1 MDSALERAVEAGDLP
16 ACRARI
22 LHAHAQNRDAIGLD
36 AHSDLTALQL
46 AALHAPAAAERLI
59 ERGVACDLHSAGAL
73 GRAADIQRL
82 ATAAACASVAEH
94 LTPMGFALVRGQLAG
109 VRALL
114 DAGDSPHRPLR
125 RVGFFVWEI
134 EALAAGHQCWQPLHA
149 ACTHGYAPDA
159 AAIARALIEAGA
171 DIEAVCTLGE
181 RPLHLAA
188 TYGWTAVLE
197 TLLAAGA
204 HTDAPTAEV
213 PNAVWRMAS
222 PESATR
228 VSRQTALM
236 VAAREGAVDAVKML
250 LEAGAHLDAR
260 DSAGATPLHVAA
272 RPWWRENPS
281 VVALLLA
288 AGASRHARDAQGRT
302 PRELAQEAAGNSASA
317 KLLA

>member
-1 MDSALERAVEAGDLP
+1 MDSALERAVEAGDL
-16 ACRARI
+16 AECRAHI
-22 LHAHAQNRDAIGLD
+22 LHAHAQNRAAIGLD

-46 AALHAPAAAERLI
+46 AALHEPAAAQRLI

-134 EALAAGHQCWQPLHA
+134 EALAAGHHRWQPLHA

-159 AAIARALIEAGA
+159 AAIVRTLIKAGA
-171 DIEAVCTLGE
+171 DIEAVCVLGE

-204 HTDAPTAEV
+204 RIDAPTAAV
-213 PNAVWRMAS
+213 PNAVWRLAS
-222 PESATR
+222 PDSATP
-228 VSRQTALM
+228 VWGQTALM

-250 LEAGAHLDAR
+250 LEASARLDAR

-272 RPWWRENPS
+272 GPWWREKPS
-281 VVALLLA
+281 LVALLLA
-288 AGASRHARDAQGRT
+288 AGANRHARDVQGRT
-302 PRELAQEAAGNSASA
+302 PHELALAAGNNTSAN
-317 KLLA
+317 LLE